1 MCVFHFA
8 VLSFLLSAGC
18 CTPLWANPKG
28 FGTAKYALVIGCD
41 GLGEPQI
48 LLCDCIFRSMK
59 ITFPLLQG
67 GFYVNNATSFL
78 PNIAKFYSKGATTAV
93 ARDQMPS
100 VSAPNWGTIIT
111 GMGPEESGI
120 QDNSWVPADDNPS
133 DPTLMELPPISGAGK
148 VSCIVHSRCHEIMRA
163 CLPSSVLSS
172 SHSPCTSHR
181 SQRPCGVWLRSRAV
195 V

>member
-1 MCVFHFA
+1 MY
-8 VLSFLLSAGC
+8 LS
-18 CTPLWANPKG
+18 
-28 FGTAKYALVIGCD
+28 I
-41 GLGEPQI
+41 I
-48 LLCDCIFRSMK
+48 K
-59 ITFPLLQG
+59 ITFLPLQG

-133 DPTLMELPPISGAGK
+133 NPTLMELPPISGAGK
-148 VSCIVHSRCHEIMRA
+148 VRRIVHAAAERYINAS
-163 CLPSSVLSS
+163 
-172 SHSPCTSHR
+172 
-181 SQRPCGVWLRSRAV
+181 
-195 V
+195 